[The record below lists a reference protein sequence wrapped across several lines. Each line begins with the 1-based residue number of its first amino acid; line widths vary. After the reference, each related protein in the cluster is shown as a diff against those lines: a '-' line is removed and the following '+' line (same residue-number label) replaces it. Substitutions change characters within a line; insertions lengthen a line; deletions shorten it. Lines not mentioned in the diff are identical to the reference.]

1 MANFF
6 AGDSVA
12 LWWPAM
18 LAGILAGVT
27 LGYVGTFV
35 LVKRAVFV
43 GAAVG
48 QMSMV
53 GLAVFL
59 LLQTSPATPS
69 EAAPAAVVETAAP
82 VPAPPP
88 PTPGGAADALD
99 ALTAEPLAEP
109 IAANATASPALV
121 GDPHAADAASDS
133 HDGATSDTHDDG
145 ESPWGLI
152 FALLGSMALA
162 GGLALAPKPKRVTTE
177 AVIGVGYIAA
187 AAVVVIVRD
196 LAPGKAGHIDQLIFG
211 TAATVPK
218 IRVVMLALAAL
229 VVLSVH
235 VVYRR
240 RFILCAFDPEFART
254 LGHDP
259 VRYNV
264 MLFFTFAI
272 AISVATDAI
281 GALPVFGFL
290 VLPPAGALM
299 ATKTMNGAIALAP
312 ALGAAAAVFGYVFS
326 WAWNLPTGAMQVAT
340 GLVILG
346 GCAVAGRLRR

>member
-1 MANFF
+1 VANAFS
-6 AGDSVA
+6 GDSVA

-18 LAGILAGVT
+18 LAGCLAGLC
-27 LGYVGTFV
+27 LGHVGTFV

-48 QMSMV
+48 QVSMV

-59 LLQTSPATPS
+59 LLQ
-69 EAAPAAVVETAAP
+69 AAP
-82 VPAPPP
+82 VAAPQAARAAIVETTAQTAATPAS
-88 PTPGGAADALD
+88 PGPGSAADALD

-109 IAANATASPALV
+109 VVAPTGAAHTPEGAHGEATWV
-121 GDPHAADAASDS
+121 HEDA
-133 HDGATSDTHDDG
+133 HDDS
-145 ESPWGLI
+145 ESPWGLV
-152 FALLGSMALA
+152 FALLGSMVLA
-162 GGLALAPKPKRVTTE
+162 GGLALAPRPKRVTTE

-218 IRVVMLALAAL
+218 LRVAMLALAAL
-229 VVLSVH
+229 VVLTVH
-235 VVYRR
+235 AVFRR

-264 MLFFTFAI
+264 MLFCTFAV

-299 ATKTMNGAIALAP
+299 ATQTMNGAIALAP
-312 ALGAAAAVFGYVFS
+312 ALGVAAAAFGYGLS
-326 WAWNLPTGAMQVAT
+326 WELNLPTGAMQVAT
-340 GLVILG
+340 GLAILG
-346 GCAVAGRLRR
+346 GCAVVGRVRR

>member
-1 MANFF
+1 VADFF

-18 LAGILAGVT
+18 LAGILAGVC

-48 QMSMV
+48 QVSMV

-59 LLQTSPATPS
+59 LLQAAPATPS
-69 EAAPAAVVETAAP
+69 EAAPATIVESAAP
-82 VPAPPP
+82 APAPPP

-109 IAANATASPALV
+109 AALPNAPVPSDPADPAHDANAAH
-121 GDPHAADAASDS
+121 GEAA
-133 HDGATSDTHDDG
+133 TDTHDDG
-145 ESPWGLI
+145 ESPWGLL

-177 AVIGVGYIAA
+177 AVIGIGYIAA

-218 IRVVMLALAAL
+218 MRVVMLALAAL
-229 VVLSVH
+229 VVITVH
-235 VVYRR
+235 LIFRR
-240 RFILCAFDPEFART
+240 RFILCASDPEFART

-290 VLPPAGALM
+290 VLPPAGALI
-299 ATKTMNGAIALAP
+299 ATKTMNGAIVLAP
-312 ALGAAAAVFGYVFS
+312 ALGAAAAVLGYILS
-326 WAWNLPTGAMQVAT
+326 WTWNLPTGAMQVAM

-346 GCAVAGRLRR
+346 GCAVAGRIRR

>member
-6 AGDSVA
+6 DGDSVA

-18 LAGILAGVT
+18 LAGILAGVC

-48 QMSMV
+48 QVSMV
-53 GLAVFL
+53 GLAMFL
-59 LLQTSPATPS
+59 LLQPTPEATP
-69 EAAPAAVVETAAP
+69 EPALAAAVETVAP
-82 VPAPPP
+82 IPAPTLPP
-88 PTPGGAADALD
+88 PGGAADALD

-109 IAANATASPALV
+109 LVAANAPVPAGDSHV
-121 GDPHAADAASDS
+121 DPAAQTGAAADPHE
-133 HDGATSDTHDDG
+133 DG

-218 IRVVMLALAAL
+218 IRVVMLALATL

-235 VVYRR
+235 VAFRR

-259 VRYNV
+259 VRFNV
-264 MLFFTFAI
+264 LLFFTFAI

-312 ALGAAAAVFGYVFS
+312 ALGAAAAVLGYLLS

-346 GCAVAGRLRR
+346 GCAVTGRLRR

>member
-1 MANFF
+1 MASPF

-18 LAGILAGVT
+18 LAGCLAGLC

-48 QMSMV
+48 QVSMV

-59 LLQTSPATPS
+59 LLQTAPAPAHQ
-69 EAAPAAVVETAAP
+69 AAPAAVVETTAPATAPPAAP
-82 VPAPPP
+82 ASKS
-88 PTPGGAADALD
+88 PGGAVDALD
-99 ALTAEPLAEP
+99 ALTEEPLAEP
-109 IAANATASPALV
+109 VVAPAGAAHTS
-121 GDPHAADAASDS
+121 GGTHGEAAGVNEDAHEDS
-133 HDGATSDTHDDG
+133 
-145 ESPWGLI
+145 ESPWGLL
-152 FALLGSMALA
+152 FALVGSLALA
-162 GGLALAPKPKRVTTE
+162 GGLALAPRPKRVTTE

-187 AAVVVIVRD
+187 AAAVVIVRD

-218 IRVVMLALAAL
+218 MRVAMLALAAL
-229 VVLSVH
+229 VVLTVH
-235 VVYRR
+235 VVFRR
-240 RFILCAFDPEFART
+240 RFVLCAFDPEFART

-259 VRYNV
+259 VRFNV
-264 MLFFTFAI
+264 MLFCTFAI

-299 ATKTMNGAIALAP
+299 VTKTMNGAIALAP
-312 ALGAAAAVFGYVFS
+312 ALGVAAAAFGYGLS
-326 WAWNLPTGAMQVAT
+326 WELNLPTGAMQVAT
-340 GLVILG
+340 GLAILG
-346 GCAVAGRLRR
+346 GCAVAGRVRR